1 MNNDQSILRRFGM
14 NENRKARNFLL
25 MPALELKLALYF
37 LLLSFAFVLITIL
50 FGKLFF
56 EQTYITLIE
65 NTTQA
70 DYVNAVI
77 DQQIHKFKS
86 LSLLLLVA
94 YVVMVVVLAA
104 VYTHRMIGPMIPIK
118 RHVKALQDGLYSRR
132 VKLREYDC
140 FQGLADELNV
150 LAETLEKQH
159 Q

>member
-37 LLLSFAFVLITIL
+37 LLLSFAFVLITVV

>member
-1 MNNDQSILRRFGM
+1 
-14 NENRKARNFLL
+14 
-25 MPALELKLALYF
+25 
-37 LLLSFAFVLITIL
+37 
-50 FGKLFF
+50 LFF
-56 EQTYITLIE
+56 EQTYITLME

-77 DQQIHKFKS
+77 AQQIHQFKS

-104 VYTHRMIGPMIPIK
+104 VYTHRMIGPMVPIK